1 MSDQAN
7 TAPTGG
13 GEQNLNI
20 ASVLDDAVSFAP
32 TNSMDPN
39 DWGNED
45 DGQQQDQG
53 QQDQGDQQPIDQQA
67 EPKDADKPQ
76 AGAMS
81 QEQLLQLF
89 AAQAQY
95 NQQALPQMVAA
106 AVSQAMAAMGFKP
119 PAEPAPADP
128 YAGIDA
134 DSPDADWQRMHINNR
149 LLQERLDKLEGKWQ
163 QNEQTWQ
170 QQQQQAQQTQQH
182 AQFTGW
188 VNENVSLG
196 ADFFFAGWPESPQ
209 TAALKQMAAT
219 QIDAEWARNGYTQEA
234 FTKAISA
241 VRPHM
246 ESLAK
251 FKPAAQ
257 AGGQN
262 RAPGTGQRPGQA
274 GGQPTTQQRQEETYT
289 SLRDFFDRGPMS
301 HSAIMSRMR
310 GGNN

>member
-13 GEQNLNI
+13 DQNLNI
-20 ASVLDDAVSFAP
+20 ANVLADAIDFAP
-32 TNSMDPN
+32 TNSPDPN

-45 DGQQQDQG
+45 DGQQDGQDQQEQG
-53 QQDQGDQQPIDQQA
+53 EQQEQEPQQQKP
-67 EPKDADKPQ
+67 ADKQQ

-81 QEQLLQLF
+81 QEQVLQLF

-95 NQQALPQMVAA
+95 NQQAIPQMVAA

-119 PAEPAPADP
+119 PAEPPPADP
-128 YAGIDA
+128 YAGIDP
-134 DSPDADWQRMHINNR
+134 DSPDADWQRLQIHNK
-149 LLQERLDKLEGKWQ
+149 LLQDRLDKLEGKWQ

-170 QQQQQAQQTQQH
+170 QQQQVQQQQAQQ

-188 VNENVSLG
+188 VNENVSKG

-234 FTKAISA
+234 FTKAIAA
-241 VRPHM
+241 VRPQV
-246 ESLAK
+246 EALAK

-262 RAPGTGQRPGQA
+262 RAPGAGQRPGQA
-274 GGQPTTQQRQEETYT
+274 GGQVATQPRQDEQYT
-289 SLRDFFDRGPMS
+289 NLRDFFDRGPMS
-301 HSAIMSRMR
+301 HAAIMSRMR
-310 GGNN
+310 GNN

>member
-7 TAPTGG
+7 TAAAGG
-13 GEQNLNI
+13 DQNQNI
-20 ASVLDDAVSFAP
+20 SQVLDDVLSFAP
-32 TNSMDPN
+32 TNSQDPTDWDN
-39 DWGNED
+39 DDARQAGEQ
-45 DGQQQDQG
+45 DGLQVE
-53 QQDQGDQQPIDQQA
+53 GDQPQADPKPADKQQA
-67 EPKDADKPQ
+67 PAS
-76 AGAMS
+76 MS

-95 NQQALPQMVAA
+95 NQQAMPQMIAA

-134 DSPDADWQRMHINNR
+134 DSPDADWQRMQIHNR

-170 QQQQQAQQTQQH
+170 QQQAQQQQTQQQ
-182 AQFTGW
+182 AQFAGW
-188 VNENVSLG
+188 VNENVSKG
-196 ADFFFAGWPESPQ
+196 ADFFFSGWPESPQ

-234 FTKAISA
+234 FTKAIAA

-257 AGGQN
+257 AGNQN
-262 RAPGTGQRPGQA
+262 RAPGAGQRPGQA
-274 GGQPTTQQRQEETYT
+274 GGQSAIQPREEQYT
-289 SLRDFFDRGPMS
+289 SIRDFFDRGPMS
-301 HSAIMSRMR
+301 PANIVSRMR
-310 GGNN
+310 GNN